1 MNAVLRPPAA
11 SGFIECVIPTTE
23 SQREIWLGA
32 TLSTE
37 ASLAYNESMVLRL
50 RGALDFFA

>member
-11 SGFIECVIPTTE
+11 SGFIECVIPTTD

-37 ASLAYNESMVLRL
+37 ASMAYN
-50 RGALDFFA
+50 